1 MTEFAE
7 KLRRISPTPAYQLVA
22 EAIERRILSGG
33 IRPGQPIGTEAELVK
48 QFGVNRSTVR
58 EGIRLLE
65 HDGIIQRQP
74 NRRLAVSL
82 PHYERLASRT
92 TRAMVLHEV
101 TFRELFEA
109 AMALQLATIEGATQ
123 RATPDLVDALQENIE
138 RTAKVLEDPAAVAEL
153 DAEFHALIGKASA
166 NRVLQL
172 AREPSDLLV
181 RPTTELVLRKVQQG
195 APRLLHAH
203 RMLLDAIRRRDA
215 EFGRLWARRHIND
228 WKKGF
233 ELAGNDLDQPI
244 DRLYLRS
251 IAAGATSPS

>member
-1 MTEFAE
+1 MTNLAE
-7 KLRRISPTPAYQLVA
+7 KFHRIHSTPAYQLVA
-22 EAIERRILSGG
+22 EAIEKRILSGG
-33 IRPGQPIGTEAELVK
+33 IRPGEPIGTEAELVK

-65 HDGIIQRQP
+65 HDGIIQRQS

-109 AMALQLATIEGATQ
+109 AMALQMATIEGATQ
-123 RATPDLVDALQENIE
+123 RATPALIAAMEENIE
-138 RTAKVLEDPAAVAEL
+138 RTALVLADPAAVAAL
-153 DAEFHALIGKASA
+153 DSEFHALIGRASA

-181 RPTTELVLRKVQQG
+181 YPTTRLILTKVKEG
-195 APRLLHAH
+195 APRLLEAH
-203 RMLLDAIRRRDA
+203 RMLLDAIRRGDVEA
-215 EFGRLWARRHIND
+215 GRLWARRHLND
-228 WKKGF
+228 WRRGF
-233 ELAGNDLDQPI
+233 ERSGNDLDQPI
-244 DRLYLRS
+244 DSIYLRDS
-251 IAAGATSPS
+251 ATSPS

>member
-1 MTEFAE
+1 MTDLAE
-7 KLRRISPTPAYQLVA
+7 KFRRIHSIPAYQLVA
-22 EAIERRILSGG
+22 EAIENRILAGG
-33 IRPGQPIGTEAELVK
+33 IRPGEPIGTEAELVK

-65 HDGIIQRQP
+65 HDGIIQRQS

-109 AMALQLATIEGATQ
+109 AMALQLATIEGAAQ
-123 RATPDLVDALQENIE
+123 RATPALVAALERNVE
-138 RTAKVLEDPAAVAEL
+138 RTAQVLDDAEAVAGL
-153 DAEFHALIGKASA
+153 DSEFHALIGKASA

-181 RPTTELVLRKVQQG
+181 YPTTRMILMKVKEG
-195 APRLLHAH
+195 PPRLLEAH
-203 RMLLDAIRRRDA
+203 RMLLDAIRRRDVEA
-215 EFGRLWARRHIND
+215 GKLWARRHLND
-228 WKKGF
+228 WRKGF
-233 ELAGNDLDQPI
+233 ERAGNDLDQPI
-244 DRLYLRS
+244 DRLYLRES
-251 IAAGATSPS
+251 LAASS